1 MHNSS
6 TLEDQLGEV
15 VALLKDFDPRGAL
28 DRLNGLD
35 HVDLV
40 DGTTYVAVDANG
52 NAIARVGLDAAE
64 ADRQVG
70 NLLTMGYT
78 WVKTVRGSLQ
88 APDVGDYVTV
98 ELVDGGHLVGEV
110 SDQFEDGTG
119 FELAAGLD
127 RLLVELAEGASLQ
140 VQS

>member
-15 VALLKDFDPRGAL
+15 VSLLKDFDPRGAL

-88 APDVGDYVTV
+88 APAVGDYVTV
-98 ELVDGGHLVGEV
+98 GLVDGGHLVGEV

-119 FELAAGLD
+119 FELAAGHDTLLLWLD
-127 RLLVELAEGASLQ
+127 EVASLQ